1 MTNNKE
7 IRQNNTDM
15 LSPNNQSNTV
25 NSQTNAKHTQDEN
38 IKNDIKESNPSS
50 NSSHKS
56 HDSIEQKNKES
67 QKQQQS
73 QQQPKQE
80 SKQQQLKQESQ
91 QPKQESK
98 QQQLEHESQQPKQE
112 SKQQQLKQE
121 SQQPK
126 QESKQQQLEHES
138 QQPKQESKQQQL
150 KQESQQPK
158 QESKQQQLEHE
169 SQHPKQESKQQQLVH
184 ESQQQLQQQASIYT
198 TITSSNDEPNKQKVA
213 SSNDSSNQPNSIK
226 NDDEDDDASTDS
238 RDGDDYKSK
247 YREMK
252 MKVKKLKEE
261 NEKLREERD
270 SYKKKYEEEVSKNTK
285 QQDFAGKAKSGS
297 YSQSKP
303 HARPAKQTKES
314 IRIAIFN
321 ENKKIANDGLYTYY
335 DKYLYKNLSFNIK
348 KDLEYSVTK
357 TELIPA
363 TEKLALDPTFTSN
376 KKKKTWGHKEKAMIY
391 DKIEIWP
398 ESTFYEAMKMKRESK
413 KVCVLNF
420 ASATQPGGGIKNG
433 RNSQE
438 ECLCRQSTL
447 YFALER
453 QEKFYKR
460 NCKHYDS
467 YGPDEMIYSPN
478 VLIIRDD
485 NDQLIAPVKV
495 SVISAVAVNKAEL
508 FDSDDYDED
517 EIYKAMRKRCL
528 RILELCLCKG
538 NDVIVLG
545 AFGCGVFQNSP
556 EEVSGIFKELLVDEF
571 YGMPF
576 KKIVFAIK
584 CKPNESNELFDTFKS
599 TFTPK
604 RHH

>member
-1 MTNNKE
+1 
-7 IRQNNTDM
+7 
-15 LSPNNQSNTV
+15 
-25 NSQTNAKHTQDEN
+25 
-38 IKNDIKESNPSS
+38 
-50 NSSHKS
+50 
-56 HDSIEQKNKES
+56 
-67 QKQQQS
+67 
-73 QQQPKQE
+73 
-80 SKQQQLKQESQ
+80 
-91 QPKQESK
+91 
-98 QQQLEHESQQPKQE
+98 
-112 SKQQQLKQE
+112 
-121 SQQPK
+121 
-126 QESKQQQLEHES
+126 
-138 QQPKQESKQQQL
+138 
-150 KQESQQPK
+150 
-158 QESKQQQLEHE
+158 
-169 SQHPKQESKQQQLVH
+169 
-184 ESQQQLQQQASIYT
+184 
-198 TITSSNDEPNKQKVA
+198 
-213 SSNDSSNQPNSIK
+213 
-226 NDDEDDDASTDS
+226 
-238 RDGDDYKSK
+238 
-247 YREMK
+247 
-252 MKVKKLKEE
+252 
-261 NEKLREERD
+261 
-270 SYKKKYEEEVSKNTK
+270 

-297 YSQSKP
+297 YTQSKP

-321 ENKKIANDGLYTYY
+321 ENKKIANDGWYTYY

-363 TEKLALDPTFTSN
+363 TEKLALDPIFTSN
-376 KKKKTWGHKEKAMIY
+376 KKKKIWGHKEKALIY

-556 EEVSGIFKELLVDEF
+556 EEVSGIFKKLLVDEF
-571 YGMPF
+571 YGMLF